1 MTVRARTLLTIGA
14 TLFGLIVILFLGA
27 GLILVR
33 NLAQF
38 EEQQTRVELLHAE
51 EALRSEIRNLGS
63 LADAWTA
70 DAAIT
75 GTGQVAPPWMND
87 TILAGQR
94 LNLVLFFDRQQQLR
108 FALGYDRY
116 KQAGAPPPAAVVD
129 SIRRQQA
136 IFGTADRAQGRDG
149 ILRAPNGLL
158 IVAARP
164 MLPAGGTEK
173 SRGTLILGRYLD
185 QQVIRGMSRATRQQ
199 LSVYPLDAS
208 LPGDIRRAAEHLRSG
223 QPYYVTSLTTNDIA
237 GYLLVKDVSNT
248 PVAVMHLQRLRGLHS
263 RGQSSV
269 RYFVVSLLLIGLV
282 LGGLVMLVLEKQVL
296 SPLARL
302 CATVLRIGEAGDLS
316 ARLVVR
322 GKDELARLSHAVNG
336 MLGALETSQEELR
349 KKEALRESEERYRSL
364 VELSPEAVFI
374 VRDDQ
379 FVFANATGVSLLGAS
394 SPDDLLGQP
403 LAGALYHESREVI
416 GLRLQRLTEQE
427 WVPTE
432 ERFLRLDG
440 SVVDVEMT
448 VVPFAYQDQP
458 ALQIVARD
466 ITEQKR
472 DRERLNY
479 LAYYDPLTSLPNRQ
493 LFNDRLTQALAL
505 AGRRQEQLTVGVLD
519 IDRFKEVNDTLGH
532 QVGDCLLQEVAVR
545 LRGCLRESDTIARI
559 GGDEFFLALPNTKD
573 TQGAE
578 AAAQKILAVFTEPFT
593 VDMHEMYISA
603 SLGLSIYPTDGA
615 GVEALV
621 KNADTAMY
629 RAKAS
634 GRNTFAVYSQEMG
647 ASVFERRTLENKLRK
662 AIDRGELAVYYQPK
676 VNLRTGQVM
685 GMEALV
691 RWHCAE
697 LGTVPPALFIP
708 LAEETGLI
716 EPIGEFVLRTACAQ
730 NRVFQLASCP
740 RLQVAV
746 NLSVVQ
752 FQQPL
757 LVDIVKRVLHETS
770 LPPHLLELEITE
782 SVAMQNIE
790 HTISLLRN
798 LDDLGVSIAIDDFG
812 TGYSSFSYLTK
823 LPIHTL
829 KIDRSFIQDI
839 LHDRDDAAVVAAII
853 AMTHSLRRRVVAEA
867 VETEAQVEF
876 LREHQCDEAQGF
888 LFGRPVPPEE
898 LMALVHRINTSV
910 AIPA

>member
-1 MTVRARTLLTIGA
+1 M
-14 TLFGLIVILFLGA
+14 TLFGLIVILLIGV
-27 GLILVR
+27 GLVLVR
-33 NLAQF
+33 SLAQF
-38 EEQQTRVELLHAE
+38 EEQQTRIELLHADE
-51 EALRSEIRNLGS
+51 TLRNEVRNLGG
-63 LADAWTA
+63 LADAW
-70 DAAIT
+70 AIDNASF
-75 GTGQVAPPWMND
+75 GTGQSGGQTVMPWLNYS
-87 TILAGQR
+87 TLADQR
-94 LNLVLFFDRQQQLR
+94 LNLVLFFDLKHQPRV
-108 FALGYDRY
+108 ALKYDHY
-116 KQAGAPPPAAVVD
+116 KQTGSPLPAVMID
-129 SIRRQQA
+129 SIKHQQA
-136 IFGTADRAQGRDG
+136 LFDNRLQGREG
-149 ILRAPNGLL
+149 ILRVPNGLL
-158 IVAARP
+158 IIAARP
-164 MLPAGGTEK
+164 ILTAKGKGESK
-173 SRGTLILGRYLD
+173 GTLILGRFLD
-185 QQVIRGMSRATRQQ
+185 QSTVRGMSRSTRQQ
-199 LSVYPLDAS
+199 LSVYRLDAP
-208 LPGDIRRAAEHLRSG
+208 LPGDVRQAVEQLKSG
-223 QPYYVTSLTTNDIA
+223 RPYYVAPLTSNDIA
-237 GYLLVKDVSNT
+237 GYLLVKDLNNS
-248 PVAVMHLQRLRGLHS
+248 PVGVMHLQRLRGLHT
-263 RGQSSV
+263 RGQHSV
-269 RYFVVSLLLIGLV
+269 NYFVASLLLIGLV
-282 LGGLVMLVLEKQVL
+282 LGGLMMLVLEKQVL

-302 CATVLRIGEAGDLS
+302 CATVLHIGEAGDLS
-316 ARLVVR
+316 ARLAVH

-374 VRDDQ
+374 VRDGK
-379 FVFANATGVSLLGAS
+379 FVFTNATGINMLGAS
-394 SPDDLLGQP
+394 SADDLLGQP
-403 LAGALYHESREVI
+403 LHGALYPESREVI
-416 GLRLQRLTEQE
+416 ELRLQRLDEQE
-427 WVPTE
+427 WLPTE
-432 ERFLRLDG
+432 ECFIRLDG
-440 SVVDVEMT
+440 TTVDVEMT
-448 VVPFAYQDQP
+448 VVPFTYQDQP

-505 AGRRQEQLTVGVLD
+505 ASRRQEQVTVVVLD
-519 IDRFKEVNDTLGH
+519 IDRFKEINDTLGH

-559 GGDEFFLALPNTKD
+559 GGDEFFLALPNTGD
-573 TQGAE
+573 TKGAE
-578 AAAQKILAVFTEPFT
+578 AAAQKILNVFTEPFT
-593 VDMHEMYISA
+593 VDMHELYITA
-603 SLGLSIYPTDGA
+603 SLGLSIYPADGV

-634 GRNTFAVYSQEMG
+634 GRNTFAIYCQEMG
-647 ASVFERRTLENKLRK
+647 ACVSERRTLENQLRK
-662 AIDRGELAVYYQPK
+662 AIDRNELAVYYQPK

-691 RWHCAE
+691 RWHSEE
-697 LGTVPPALFIP
+697 LGTVPPMMFIP

-716 EPIGEFVLRTACAQ
+716 EPIGEYVLRTACAQ

-752 FQQPL
+752 FQQPML
-757 LVDIVKRVLHETS
+757 IDTVKRVLHETS

-839 LHDRDDAAVVAAII
+839 IHDRDDAAVVAAII

-876 LREHQCDEAQGF
+876 LREHHCDEAQGF

-898 LMALVHRINTSV
+898 LISLVHQINNTPV

>member
-14 TLFGLIVILFLGA
+14 TLFGLIVILFIGA
-27 GLILVR
+27 GLFLVR
-33 NLAQF
+33 SLAQF

-51 EALRSEIRNLGS
+51 EALRNEIRNLGS
-63 LADAWTA
+63 LADAWTIDGAFSDRQTAIPRLDYATMA
-70 DAAIT
+70 D
-75 GTGQVAPPWMND
+75 
-87 TILAGQR
+87 QR
-94 LNLVLFFDRQQQLR
+94 LNLVLFVDLKQQPR
-108 FALGYDRY
+108 VALKYDRH
-116 KQAGAPPPAAVVD
+116 KQAGSPLPTAMVH

-136 IFGTADRAQGRDG
+136 LFGTADRRQGREG
-149 ILRAPNGLL
+149 ILRVPNGLL

-164 MLPAGGTEK
+164 VLGGNGAVE
-173 SRGTLILGRYLD
+173 GTLILGRSLD
-185 QQVIRGMSRATRQQ
+185 QQAVRGLSRSTRQQ
-199 LSVYPLDAS
+199 LSVYRLDAP
-208 LPGDIRRAAEHLRSG
+208 LPGDVRQAVDQLKSG
-223 QPYYVTSLTTNDIA
+223 QPFYVAPLTANDIA

-248 PVAVMHLQRLRGLHS
+248 PVGVMHLQRLRGLHS
-263 RGQSSV
+263 RGQYGV
-269 RYFVVSLLLIGLV
+269 RYFVISLLLIGLV

-296 SPLARL
+296 SPLSRL
-302 CATVLRIGEAGDLS
+302 CATVLRIGDAGDLS
-316 ARLVVR
+316 ARLAVQ

-374 VRDDQ
+374 VRDDR
-379 FVFANATGVSLLGAS
+379 FVFANATGVSMLGAS
-394 SPDDLLGQP
+394 CPEDLIGQP
-403 LAGALYHESREVI
+403 LQGALYPESREVI
-416 GLRLQRLTEQE
+416 ELRLQRLDEQE
-427 WVPTE
+427 WLPTE
-432 ERFLRLDG
+432 ECFLRLDG
-440 SVVDVEMT
+440 MVVDVEMT
-448 VVPFAYQDQP
+448 VVPFTYQDQP

-505 AGRRQEQLTVGVLD
+505 AGRRQEQVTVVVLD
-519 IDRFKEVNDTLGH
+519 IDRFKEINDTLGH
-532 QVGDCLLQEVAVR
+532 QVGDCLLQEVALR

-578 AAAQKILAVFTEPFT
+578 TAAQKILATFTEPFT

-603 SLGLSIYPTDGA
+603 SLGLSIYPMDGA
-615 GVEALV
+615 TVEALV

-629 RAKAS
+629 RAKAG
-634 GRNTFAVYSQEMG
+634 GRNTFAIYCQEMG
-647 ASVFERRTLENKLRK
+647 ACMTERRTLENHLRK
-662 AIDRGELAVYYQPK
+662 AIDRDELAVYYQPK
-676 VNLRTGQVM
+676 VNLHTGQVM

-691 RWHCAE
+691 RWHSEE
-697 LGTVPPALFIP
+697 LGTVPPMLFIP

-716 EPIGEFVLRTACAQ
+716 EPIGEYVLRTACAQ
-730 NRVFQLASCP
+730 NRVFELTNCP

-752 FQQPL
+752 FQQTM
-757 LVDIVKRVLHETS
+757 LVDTIKRVLRETS

-867 VETEAQVEF
+867 VETEAQVAF
-876 LREHQCDEAQGF
+876 LREHHCDEAQGF

-898 LMALVHRINTSV
+898 LMPLVDRINTSV